1 MAYFH
6 WDGLHFKAVATHFQT
21 HHAGLAI
28 QGGRLV
34 EDEIAYAI
42 VDGMT
47 IVVFDGLEGVGMVT
61 DEHVGASETEHVCI
75 MALTGYRLQ
84 LVFCA
89 PVE

>member
-6 WDGLHFKAVATHFQT
+6 WDGLHFKTVATHFQT

-28 QGGRLV
+28 QEGKLV

-47 IVVFDGLEGVGMVT
+47 VVVFDGLESVGMVT
-61 DEHVGASETEHVCI
+61 DE
-75 MALTGYRLQ
+75 
-84 LVFCA
+84 
-89 PVE
+89 

>member
-6 WDGLHFKAVATHFQT
+6 WDSLYYKAVATHFQA

-61 DEHVGASETEHVCI
+61 DE
-75 MALTGYRLQ
+75 
-84 LVFCA
+84 
-89 PVE
+89 